1 MDMRQIEAFR
11 AVARAGGFSRAARV
25 LHIGQPSL
33 TRSVA
38 RLEAALGF
46 QLFSRGQGAAR
57 LTVEGEAFLREI
69 EISFSGLD
77 RLRVAAQDI
86 RSFGTG
92 RLRVACIPAL
102 SGRFMAEALRQFMQ
116 RHPAVSVAL
125 QVRPSSTV
133 YEWVAAQQV
142 DLGIAT
148 QRAGFSGVEDEPL
161 LSVDAVMLAARGH
174 RFARL
179 RRAVV
184 PADLAGETFLALAQN
199 DAARQAADAAFR
211 AAGVSPRIRLETG
224 NSATLCALVAAGLGV
239 ALVNP
244 RVMADHQALSIVSR
258 PFQPAISFDYRL
270 LQSAALPSNRLTREL
285 AAILKATAA
294 PHDGA
299 PDQKPR
305 HGTAAS

>member
-1 MDMRQIEAFR
+1 MDIRQIEAFR

-25 LHIGQPSL
+25 LRVGQPSL
-33 TRSVA
+33 SRSVA
-38 RLEAALGF
+38 RLEATLGF

-57 LTVEGEAFLREI
+57 LTVEGEAFLREV
-69 EISFSGLD
+69 EISFNGLD

-92 RLRVACIPAL
+92 RLRVACIPVL
-102 SGRFMAEALRQFMQ
+102 SGSFMAEALRQFMH
-116 RHPAVSVAL
+116 RHPTVSVAL

-161 LSVDAVMLAARGH
+161 LNVAAVMLAAKGH
-174 RFARL
+174 RFARM

-184 PADLAGETFLALAQN
+184 PADLVGENFLALAQN
-199 DAARQAADAAFR
+199 DAARQAVDAAFL
-211 AAGVSPRIRLETG
+211 AAGISPRIRLETG

-244 RVMADHQALSIVSR
+244 LVIADHQALSIVGK
-258 PFQPAISFDYRL
+258 PFEPTVSFNYRL
-270 LQSAALPSNRLTREL
+270 LQSAVLPGNRLTREL

-294 PHDGA
+294 GCGSTDLSGI
-299 PDQKPR
+299 
-305 HGTAAS
+305 SL